1 MTKEELRAKVG
12 KSMKITTTRL
22 GELVKDGFV
31 DKTEEGEYRITTIGI
46 KKFSDEFDSSFF
58 RGVTCL

>member
-1 MTKEELRAKVG
+1 
-12 KSMKITTTRL
+12 MKITTTRL

-31 DKTEEGEYRITTIGI
+31 GKTEEGAYRITTIGI